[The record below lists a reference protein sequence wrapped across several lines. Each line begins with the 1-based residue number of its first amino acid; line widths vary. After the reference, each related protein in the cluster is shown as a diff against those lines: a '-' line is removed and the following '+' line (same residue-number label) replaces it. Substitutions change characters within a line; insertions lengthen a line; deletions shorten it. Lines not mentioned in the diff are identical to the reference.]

1 MASQRQLCQQ
11 RLPEK
16 WTEHKSRDVYLC
28 LHASKN
34 FIVPVFT
41 SAFASKCFV
50 FAPEGVSVFVY
61 AGNLFCFR
69 C

>member
-1 MASQRQLCQQ
+1 
-11 RLPEK
+11 
-16 WTEHKSRDVYLC
+16 VF
-28 LHASKN
+28 ASKN